1 MNIMKVIKN
10 IFLISSFTCLAGI
23 GISSCNLG
31 GLQLQKSEIFHPH
44 VLDPHQHMTAW
55 RFLVEHTDT
64 SLVDTGMVW
73 MMRAIQYAGIDST
86 EYLDT
91 GRTFIF
97 LNNSAVLNISR
108 GKVTT
113 NCYFGKYTVVEKD
126 SKGDTVFKN
135 HKPVMVPATNW
146 SDYPKQQVKDY
157 LEYLIIKGEY
167 SFNNLTAT
175 NITVNTL
182 LPPNTDTLN
191 PQSIMTMLETNDG
204 NSEIQLNNFY
214 GSAGYVS
221 VQTGGILC
229 TNGVVHAIGNVLFYQ
244 KQ

>member
-1 MNIMKVIKN
+1 MKSIKN
-10 IFLISSFTCLAGI
+10 IVVICLLSGI
-23 GISSCNLG
+23 AIVTVASCNLG

-44 VLDPHQHMTAW
+44 VLDPHQHITAW
-55 RFLVEHTDT
+55 QFLKEHTDT
-64 SLVDTGMVW
+64 SLVDTGMIW
-73 MMRAIQYAGIDST
+73 MWRAIQYAGMDST

-97 LNNSAVLNISR
+97 LDNSAVYATKS

-113 NCYFGKYTVVEKD
+113 SCYFGKYPVVEFD
-126 SKGDTVFKN
+126 ANGDTVFKN
-135 HKPVMVPATNW
+135 NKPVMVPATSWN
-146 SDYPKQQVKDY
+146 DYPQQQVKNY

-175 NITVNTL
+175 NVVVETL

-191 PQSIMTMLETNDG
+191 PQSIMTMSMTDDG

-214 GSAGYVS
+214 GSAGYVT

-244 KQ
+244 QK